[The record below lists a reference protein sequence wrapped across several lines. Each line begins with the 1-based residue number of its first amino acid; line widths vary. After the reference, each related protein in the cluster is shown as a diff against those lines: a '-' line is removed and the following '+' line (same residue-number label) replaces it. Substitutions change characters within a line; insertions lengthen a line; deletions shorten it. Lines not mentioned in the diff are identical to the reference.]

1 MLRRREESGK
11 RLIMSRERQDDE
23 ERLRRTMGRNTGRQ
37 EKMTNRER
45 TQMKNREKTTTAAVY
60 I

>member
-45 TQMKNREKTTTAAVY
+45 TQMKNREKATTATVY